1 MKQLQ
6 LHVPVSN
13 PRRRP
18 LSSRS
23 GQSPN
28 FVARSEGFQSKDYR
42 ARGGKL
48 LYECTEAAAR
58 KRSGLAT
65 PRFSQ
70 EYNSEQYWILMKLMK
85 LIRLYN
91 FSKRAILLMDEFDEV
106 E

>member
-13 PRRRP
+13 PRHRP

-28 FVARSEGFQSKDYR
+28 FAASSEGFQSKDYR

-58 KRSGLAT
+58 KWSWLAA

-70 EYNSEQYWILMKLMK
+70 EYNSEQSWILMELMK

-91 FSKRAILLMDEFDEV
+91 FSDRAILLIDEIDGAE
-106 E
+106 

>member
-18 LSSRS
+18 LSSRN

-58 KRSGLAT
+58 KRSGLAGPQIFT
-65 PRFSQ
+65 GIQF
-70 EYNSEQYWILMKLMK
+70 
-85 LIRLYN
+85 
-91 FSKRAILLMDEFDEV
+91 RAILDIDGINETN
-106 E
+106 

>member
-18 LSSRS
+18 LSSRN

-48 LYECTEAAAR
+48 LYECTEAGAW
-58 KRSGLAT
+58 KRSGLGA

-70 EYNSEQYWILMKLMK
+70 EYNSEQSWILMELMK

-91 FSKRAILLMDEFDEV
+91 FSDRAILLMDEFDKV